1 MKFAEWFKN
10 GFTLVKWGD
19 WCLISLY
26 ISLVSGIVVGLH
38 YDPATPFYS
47 ATALDILA
55 PFGAYFRSLHFYSSQ
70 LFLLLAVLHFVFVFD
85 KAQTYRF
92 RCWTYLILTLPIALM
107 LLFTGYVLRA
117 DSTGLSAGIIA
128 ENILLSIP
136 LFGAT
141 LNSLFF
147 SITEHGMQRVY
158 LHHVISF
165 DLLFLV
171 FAWDHLRQYNQVN
184 FRKHLWFILPVLLF
198 SVFVSAPIDP
208 EELGMFFITG
218 PWFFLGLQELLRY
231 LPTFLAGFLVP
242 VSLVI
247 AVIFLRKE
255 NRWFRRVLIF
265 VGGWLVGYGVLT
277 LLTLYAHS

>member
-1 MKFAEWFKN
+1 MKFSAWVIN
-10 GFTLVKWGD
+10 GFTLIKWGD

-26 ISLVSGIVVGLH
+26 ISLASGIVVGLH
-38 YDPATPFYS
+38 YDPANPFYS
-47 ATALDILA
+47 TTALDILA

-70 LFLLLAVLHFVFVFD
+70 LFFLLAILHFIVAFD
-85 KAQTYRF
+85 KAQIYRF
-92 RCWTYLILTLPIALM
+92 RCWTYLILTLPVALM

-136 LFGAT
+136 LLGAT

-165 DLLFLV
+165 DLLFLI
-171 FAWDHLRQYNQVN
+171 FAWDHLRRYSQVN
-184 FRKHLWFILPVLLF
+184 FSKHMWFIIPVLLF
-198 SVFVSAPIDP
+198 SVFVSAPLDP

-242 VSLVI
+242 VALIV
-247 AVIFLRKE
+247 ALIFLR
-255 NRWFRRVLIF
+255 RDHQWFSRVFVF
-265 VGGWLVGYGVLT
+265 VGVWLVGYLVLT
-277 LLTLYAHS
+277 LLTLYAHG